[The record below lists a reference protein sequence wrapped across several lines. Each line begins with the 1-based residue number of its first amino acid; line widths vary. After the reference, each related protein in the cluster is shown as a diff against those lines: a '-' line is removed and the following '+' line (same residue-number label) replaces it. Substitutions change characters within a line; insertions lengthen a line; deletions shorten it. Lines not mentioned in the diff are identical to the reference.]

1 VLPEDQRDQG
11 DQRLSERRCEQ
22 RAGHSNW
29 LEARDDGI
37 DKTNSEYPHI
47 HQIGGVALNPKDANG
62 KGNPDEEKCGG
73 ERNTGSGSVR
83 CFFIFMVTPA
93 RGLVPMLRLPVEV
106 GRLSHQDRRVF
117 RHMPRSVAST
127 ACHCRRSSES

>member
-62 KGNPDEEKCGG
+62 KGNPDAEECGG

-83 CFFIFMVTPA
+83 CFFHFHGYSGAGSGPNAQAPCGSGSAVSSGPES
-93 RGLVPMLRLPVEV
+93 VPP
-106 GRLSHQDRRVF
+106 HA
-117 RHMPRSVAST
+117 P
-127 ACHCRRSSES
+127 